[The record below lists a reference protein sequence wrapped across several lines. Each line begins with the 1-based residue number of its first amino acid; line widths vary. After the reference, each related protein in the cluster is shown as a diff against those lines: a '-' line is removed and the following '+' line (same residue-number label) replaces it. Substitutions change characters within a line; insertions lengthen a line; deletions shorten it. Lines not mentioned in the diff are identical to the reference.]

1 MSSKQIV
8 EVQEQLYKDMH
19 EKFSL
24 LVDELTTLVE
34 ESQKKVDKYKSN
46 LESSTI
52 PNAVIIMFIRSYLA
66 NRRVCRTTAKNTH

>member
-34 ESQKKVDKYKSN
+34 ESQKKVDAYKSN

-52 PNAVIIMFIRSYLA
+52 PNAVIRMFIRSSLA
-66 NRRVCRTTAKNTH
+66 NRRVC